1 LIYLERRAQ
10 YGWDTYMSF
19 IPKRPVFSFL
29 SHLYHI
35 ISHERPMLRRLRTVL
50 VDWGSIISIDVD
62 FGENREFDAVINPSI
77 VVNTGLR

>member
-1 LIYLERRAQ
+1 
-10 YGWDTYMSF
+10 
-19 IPKRPVFSFL
+19 
-29 SHLYHI
+29 
-35 ISHERPMLRRLRTVL
+35 MLRRLRAVL